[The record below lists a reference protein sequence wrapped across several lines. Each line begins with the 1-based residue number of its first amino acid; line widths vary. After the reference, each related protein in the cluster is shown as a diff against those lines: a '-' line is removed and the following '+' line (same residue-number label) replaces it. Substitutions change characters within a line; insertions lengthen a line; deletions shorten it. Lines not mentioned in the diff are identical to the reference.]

1 MRPTAIPVALALL
14 SGISIATAACSSG
27 TEEARA
33 VRASSAPDTT
43 GGCEPPSI
51 VGTLPAPLLEASGIA
66 RDPRDSNVFWVHN
79 DSGNPAELYAIDGEG
94 NLRAVVPVRDATD
107 RDLEDIATGPCPD
120 GTCLYLADIGDN
132 LAVHGSI
139 VVHRLPFPPLPD
151 ASASV
156 SDSAGGMES
165 KASAIRPGV
174 SWWFVYPA
182 GPRDAESLAIDGRHG
197 ELLIVTKGREDV
209 VELYAAPLDSL
220 ASGSGNANTLRRI
233 GRLQIPIGGGTS
245 QLVTAADLSPDGT
258 RLVIRNYTTLY
269 EFDWPG
275 STAFDTLATPRHT
288 SLLAALEPQGEGVT
302 WNNEGTALLLVSE
315 GRAGR
320 PPSLSRMRCPGP

>member
-1 MRPTAIPVALALL
+1 MRPHARPVAPALL
-14 SGISIATAACSSG
+14 AGIAITAAACSSG

-33 VRASSAPDTT
+33 VRAASAPDTT
-43 GGCEPPSI
+43 GVCEPPSV

-79 DSGNPAELYAIDGEG
+79 DSGNPAELYAIDGQA

-107 RDLEDIATGPCPD
+107 RDLEDIAVGPCPD
-120 GTCLYLADIGDN
+120 GACLYLADIGDN

-139 VVHRLPFPPLPD
+139 VVHRLPMPALPD
-151 ASASV
+151 AAASAS
-156 SDSAGGMES
+156 DAAGETES
-165 KASAIRPGV
+165 KDVTIRPGV

-182 GPRDAESLAIDGRHG
+182 GPRDAESLAIDGNHR
-197 ELLIVTKGREDV
+197 ELIIVTKGREDV

-220 ASGSGNANTLRRI
+220 ASGSGKANTLRRI
-233 GRLQIPIGGGTS
+233 GRLRVPIGGGTS
-245 QLVTAADLSPDGT
+245 QLVTGADLSPDGT

-275 STAFDTLATPRHT
+275 SAAFDTLATPRHT

-302 WNNEGTALLLVSE
+302 WNNEGSALLLVSE

-320 PPSLSRMRCPGP
+320 PPSLSRMRCPGT